1 MFGLGTPELVVIL
14 AIAFLLFGGKKL
26 PEIGSGL
33 GKAISSFKKGLGEV
47 EDTAGL
53 GEMTKKLPG
62 VREVAAVQEKI
73 DKAKNIGKGDQ
84 YCQVGAD
91 SVSARYQRANMSAP
105 GMNKGEHTGSPLH
118 PTPNGGCL
126 LVNSNTASQPCL
138 APHPRFQPLLLGPC
152 LHLSAKPPVNNPDSV
167 TALSFLSGHRHN
179 NPGSIQRDP
188 VSGSHRLLPR

>member
-62 VREVAAVQEKI
+62 VREVAAVHEKI
-73 DKAKNIGKGDQ
+73 DKAKDIGK
-84 YCQVGAD
+84 VLT
-91 SVSARYQRANMSAP
+91 
-105 GMNKGEHTGSPLH
+105 K
-118 PTPNGGCL
+118 
-126 LVNSNTASQPCL
+126 
-138 APHPRFQPLLLGPC
+138 
-152 LHLSAKPPVNNPDSV
+152 
-167 TALSFLSGHRHN
+167 
-179 NPGSIQRDP
+179 
-188 VSGSHRLLPR
+188 